1 MAGFLP
7 HVRGQA
13 LEAMFLTVPWKEML
27 TFEDV
32 ALYFTREE
40 WDTLGWAQKGVY
52 REVMLANYR
61 NMVSLGNESA

>member
-1 MAGFLP
+1 MASS
-7 HVRGQA
+7 QA
-13 LEAMFLTVPWKEML
+13 EEGKDGKGRVMVIGEML